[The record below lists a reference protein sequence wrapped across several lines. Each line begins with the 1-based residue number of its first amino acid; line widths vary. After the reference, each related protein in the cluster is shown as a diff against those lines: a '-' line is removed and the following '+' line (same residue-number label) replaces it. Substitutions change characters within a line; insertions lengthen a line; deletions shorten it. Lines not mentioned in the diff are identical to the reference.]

1 MKLTIT
7 VIRGLDYMDY
17 ILILFPSDRPFLVF
31 FLCSAESCST
41 RMLPVGTGIGRATH
55 ADPDAVASLF

>member
-1 MKLTIT
+1 
-7 VIRGLDYMDY
+7 MDY